1 MIDTKLL
8 KTNRWFDEEFL
19 QARMTNACFN
29 GGGGGNGGGRTDAE
43 GSEVE
48 ITETYRQVRDEI
60 KVWIKELSSKYRG

>member
-29 GGGGGNGGGRTDAE
+29 GGGGGNGGGDDDEAYE
-43 GSEVE
+43 GESMREHE
-48 ITETYRQVRDEI
+48 ERL
-60 KVWIKELSSKYRG
+60 WG